1 MVQVFDLGDVVPLT
15 IDIRDPSGALANA
28 GTVTLTIT
36 LPDETTASPA
46 VANPTIGRYQ
56 VDYVAPQSGRYVI
69 RWVATG
75 TNASAHVD
83 TFEVLP
89 PPFPPWPPLL
99 EDLKADLNISAS
111 DTRDDL
117 NLATDL
123 AAARAVVER
132 ELKGD
137 FDFVGNNALL
147 SPPSADVLKGT
158 VRLAGRFNARRR
170 SPDGLVD
177 SGPDFGTS
185 RVPRFDADIER
196 MLGVGPYR
204 RPMI

>member
-1 MVQVFDLGDVVPLT
+1 MFDLGDVVPLT
-15 IDIRDPSGALANA
+15 VDIRDANGVLAAAGA
-28 GTVTLTIT
+28 VTLTIT
-36 LPDETTASPA
+36 LPDDTTVTPSVVTPS
-46 VANPTIGRYQ
+46 IGRYQ
-56 VDYVAPQSGRYVI
+56 FDYVAPQAGRYVV
-69 RWVATG
+69 RWLATG
-75 TNASAHVD
+75 VNASAHVD

-89 PPFPPWPPLL
+89 PPPSPPWPPLL

-111 DTRDDL
+111 DTRDDA

-132 ELKGD
+132 ELAGD
-137 FDFVGNNALL
+137 FDFAGTNALL
-147 SPPSADVLKGT
+147 PSPSADVLKGT

-177 SGPDFGTS
+177 SGDFGTS
-185 RVPRFDADIER
+185 RIPRFDADIER

>member
-1 MVQVFDLGDVVPLT
+1 MFDLGSVVPLT
-15 IDIRDPSGALANA
+15 IDIRDTSGALANA
-28 GTVTLTIT
+28 GAVTLTIT
-36 LPDETTASPA
+36 LPDDTTAAPS
-46 VANPTIGRYQ
+46 VANPTTGRYQ
-56 VDYVAPQSGRYVI
+56 VDYLAPQSGRYVA

-75 TNASAHVD
+75 LNASAHVD

-89 PPFPPWPPLL
+89 PPPSPPWPPLL
-99 EDLKADLNISAS
+99 EDLKADLKISAS
-111 DTRDDL
+111 DTRDDV

-123 AAARAVVER
+123 AAAVAVAER

-137 FDFVGNNALL
+137 FDFAGNNPLL
-147 SPPSADVLKGT
+147 PEPSADVREGT
-158 VRLAGRFNARRR
+158 VRLAGRWNARRR